1 MQHVRANY
9 RNAQATSMHNR
20 HASRMLLDNS
30 VSALKQSIIK
40 SKKIYEN
47 SKAFNTITHYEKM
60 LAKRKG

>member
-1 MQHVRANY
+1 
-9 RNAQATSMHNR
+9 MHNR